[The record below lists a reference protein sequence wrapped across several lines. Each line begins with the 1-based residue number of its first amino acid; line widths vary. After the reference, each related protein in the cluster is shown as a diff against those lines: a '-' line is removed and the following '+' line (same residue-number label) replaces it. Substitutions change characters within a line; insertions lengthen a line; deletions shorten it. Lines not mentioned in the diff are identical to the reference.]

1 MTNSI
6 FDDPQFNQAVF
17 ASVVVVLIL
26 LRRKQQSNN
35 SALFRQRLTWDA
47 FIQENEG
54 RPELT
59 RLLRMELDSFFL
71 LLSYIRNFL
80 DVDESKAA
88 SRGGKIIP
96 ELCLYCTLRY
106 LAGASYLDIVVFAGI
121 SIPSFYR
128 IVRKTIHAINSVDE
142 LAISF
147 PKTFQEC
154 KVAAAGFE
162 NISFQSA
169 IANCIGAIDGYLVAI
184 DTPSQ
189 SDVGNVRSYFSGQY
203 QKYGINIQ
211 AVCDHLCRFIFVAV
225 AAPGSIN
232 DRDAI
237 KETPL
242 PYLLRNL
249 PQGFVVIADAAYE
262 ATEYLVSLFYGVHVL
277 DPENN
282 NFNFYGSQCR
292 IRVEMA
298 FGMMSQK
305 WGILKRPMSVK
316 PSQCTNIVMCIAR
329 LHNFTINEHLKNNHQ
344 NSAKDTIDLIF
355 QESNCN
361 IYGSDTSN
369 WSVDNATTTM
379 PMDAHGN
386 PVTVFGEEE
395 FDGAPGLSTV
405 RTEMV
410 RRIAAKKLVRPIAN
424 KINRSNNNE

>member
-1 MTNSI
+1 
-6 FDDPQFNQAVF
+6 
-17 ASVVVVLIL
+17 
-26 LRRKQQSNN
+26 
-35 SALFRQRLTWDA
+35 
-47 FIQENEG
+47 
-54 RPELT
+54 
-59 RLLRMELDSFFL
+59 MELDSFLL

-80 DVDESKAA
+80 EVDESKAA
-88 SRGGKIIP
+88 SHGGKIIP

-128 IVRKTIHAINSVDE
+128 IVMKTTHAINSVDE
-142 LAISF
+142 LEIKF
-147 PKTFQEC
+147 PTTFEEC

-169 IANCIGAIDGYLVAI
+169 IANCTGAIDEYFVAI
-184 DTPSQ
+184 DTPPQ
-189 SDVGNVRSYFSGQY
+189 SDVGNVRSYFSGHY

-211 AVCDHLCRFIFVAV
+211 AVCDHLCHFIFVAV

-242 PYLLRNL
+242 PHLLRNL
-249 PQGFVVIADAAYE
+249 PQGFVVIADAAYK
-262 ATEYLVSLFYGVHVL
+262 ATEHLVSLFYGVHAL
-277 DPENN
+277 DPEND

-316 PSQCTNIVMCIAR
+316 PSQCANIVMCIAW
-329 LHNFTINEHLKNNHQ
+329 LHNFTINESLRNNQQ
-344 NSAKDTIDLIF
+344 NSEKDTIDLIF

-361 IYGSDTSN
+361 IYGSDTST

-379 PMDAHGN
+379 PMDAQGN
-386 PVTVFGEEE
+386 PVTVFGGEE
-395 FDGAPGLSTV
+395 FDGAPGISTI

-410 RRIAAKKLVRPIAN
+410 RRIAAKKLVRPIGN
-424 KINRSNNNE
+424 KIIRSNSNE

>member
-1 MTNSI
+1 MTKSL

-17 ASVVVVLIL
+17 ATVVVVLIL
-26 LRRKQQSNN
+26 LHWKQQSNN
-35 SALFRQRLTWDA
+35 STLFRQRLTWDA

-59 RLLRMELDSFFL
+59 YLLRMELDSFLL

-80 DVDESKAA
+80 EVDESKAA

-128 IVRKTIHAINSVDE
+128 VVRKTTHAINSVDE
-142 LAISF
+142 LEIKF
-147 PKTFQEC
+147 PTTFEEC

-184 DTPSQ
+184 DTPPQ
-189 SDVGNVRSYFSGQY
+189 IDVGNVRSYFSGHY

-225 AAPGSIN
+225 TAPGSIN

-242 PYLLRNL
+242 PYLLHNL

-262 ATEYLVSLFYGVHVL
+262 ATEHLVSLFYGVHAL
-277 DPENN
+277 DPEND

-298 FGMMSQK
+298 FGIMSQK

-316 PSQCTNIVMCIAR
+316 PSQWADIVRCIAR
-329 LHNFTINEHLKNNHQ
+329 LHNFTINERLRNNQQ
-344 NSAKDTIDLIF
+344 NSEKDTINLIF

-361 IYGSDTSN
+361 IYRSDTSN

-395 FDGAPGLSTV
+395 FDGAPGISTV

-410 RRIAAKKLVRPIAN
+410 RRIAAKKLVCPIGN
-424 KINRSNNNE
+424 KINRSNRNE